1 MSALVAIIYNSLRL
15 YKELNSKN
23 SFSDKLLFIR
33 YDRSIRKLVLQ
44 IVFSTFILLFFWY
57 LASRALNLE
66 LGYGHLTSRA
76 GFGISHSFL
85 SDYTSNQSRWD
96 AYIVGVINTIRVSLV
111 GIALATLLGVLMGI
125 ARLSKNFLVR
135 SIATG
140 YVEFLRNTPL
150 LIQIIFWQLVF
161 LQFPQISKAWT
172 FGGFSLWSNR
182 GILLPLIKSDE
193 NGSLWAFILLVSFV
207 VVLIL
212 RSYLNKYKQEKVDFI
227 SPNLISILIFAT
239 ILIATYFLLNIQ
251 LSLDIPKLEINK
263 YGTYIPSGGFTL
275 TPEFSAILV
284 ALVMYTGTFITEIVR
299 GSIQSLPK
307 GQTEAA
313 QALGFS
319 SYQRITLIILP
330 QALRSIIP
338 PLTNQYLNL
347 TKNSSLSVAIAY
359 PDLFM
364 VSRTIMNNAGYALPM
379 LFLILITFLT
389 LSLIISL
396 VMNLLNNRVT
406 RMGA

>member
-33 YDRSIRKLVLQ
+33 YDRTIRKLVLQ
-44 IVFSTFILLFFWY
+44 IIFSTFILLFFWY

-193 NGSLWAFILLVSFV
+193 NGRELMDCGKFDQIFLTTFIHKTRKTHTEGRC
-207 VVLIL
+207 
-212 RSYLNKYKQEKVDFI
+212 RSERRDDRG
-227 SPNLISILIFAT
+227 SGAARPGILICENFE
-239 ILIATYFLLNIQ
+239 LWN
-251 LSLDIPKLEINK
+251 
-263 YGTYIPSGGFTL
+263 
-275 TPEFSAILV
+275 
-284 ALVMYTGTFITEIVR
+284 
-299 GSIQSLPK
+299 
-307 GQTEAA
+307 
-313 QALGFS
+313 
-319 SYQRITLIILP
+319 
-330 QALRSIIP
+330 
-338 PLTNQYLNL
+338 
-347 TKNSSLSVAIAY
+347 
-359 PDLFM
+359 
-364 VSRTIMNNAGYALPM
+364 
-379 LFLILITFLT
+379 
-389 LSLIISL
+389 
-396 VMNLLNNRVT
+396 
-406 RMGA
+406 

>member
-1 MSALVAIIYNSLRL
+1 MRL

-23 SFSDKLLFIR
+23 TIADKLLFIR
-33 YDRSIRKLVLQ
+33 YDRSVRKLLIQ
-44 IVFSTFILLFFWY
+44 IVFSTFILIFFWY
-57 LASRALNLE
+57 LISRALNLE
-66 LGYGHLTSRA
+66 LGYAHLTSRS
-76 GFGISHSFL
+76 GFGISHTFL

-96 AYIVGVINTIRVSLV
+96 AYIVGVVNTIRVSLV
-111 GIALATLLGVLMGI
+111 GIFLATFLGVLMGI
-125 ARLSKNFLVR
+125 ARLSKNFLVK

-172 FGGFSLWSNR
+172 FGGVSLWSNR

-193 NGSLWAFILLVSFV
+193 NGSLLAFILLISFIL
-207 VVLIL
+207 VLLL
-212 RSYLNKYKQEKVDFI
+212 RSYLNKYKEEKTNFI
-227 SPNLISILIFAT
+227 SPNLICVSIFGTVL
-239 ILIATYFLLNIQ
+239 LATYFLLNIN
-251 LSLDIPKLEINK
+251 LSLDTPKLEVNK
-263 YGTYIPSGGFTL
+263 YGTYIPSGGFTM
-275 TPEFSAILV
+275 TPEFLAILV

-319 SYQRITLIILP
+319 PYQRITLIILP

-359 PDLFM
+359 PDVFM

-379 LFLILITFLT
+379 LFLILVTFLI

-396 VMNLLNNRVT
+396 VMNLVNNRVT
-406 RMGA
+406 RIGT

>member
-33 YDRSIRKLVLQ
+33 YDRTIRKLVLQ
-44 IVFSTFILLFFWY
+44 IIFSTFILLFFWY

-135 SIATG
+135 SISTG

-212 RSYLNKYKQEKVDFI
+212 RSYLNKYKEEKVDLI
-227 SPNLISILIFAT
+227 SPNLISISIFAT

-396 VMNLLNNRVT
+396 VMNLLNSRVT

>member
-1 MSALVAIIYNSLRL
+1 MRL

-23 SFSDKLLFIR
+23 TIADKLLFIR
-33 YDRSIRKLVLQ
+33 YDRSVRKLLIQ
-44 IVFSTFILLFFWY
+44 IVFSTFILIFFWY
-57 LASRALNLE
+57 LISRALNLE
-66 LGYGHLTSRA
+66 LGYAHLTSRS
-76 GFGISHSFL
+76 GFGISHTFL

-96 AYIVGVINTIRVSLV
+96 AYIVGVVNTIRVSLV
-111 GIALATLLGVLMGI
+111 GIFLATFLGVLMGI
-125 ARLSKNFLVR
+125 ARLSKNFLVK

-172 FGGFSLWSNR
+172 FGGVSLWSNR

-193 NGSLWAFILLVSFV
+193 NGSLLAFILLISFIL
-207 VVLIL
+207 VLLL
-212 RSYLNKYKQEKVDFI
+212 RSYLNKYKEEKTNFI
-227 SPNLISILIFAT
+227 SPNLICVSIFGTVL
-239 ILIATYFLLNIQ
+239 LATYFLLNIN
-251 LSLDIPKLEINK
+251 LSLDTPKLEVNK
-263 YGTYIPSGGFTL
+263 YGTYIPSGGFTM
-275 TPEFSAILV
+275 TPEFLAILV

-319 SYQRITLIILP
+319 PYQRITLIILP

-359 PDLFM
+359 PDVFM

-379 LFLILITFLT
+379 LFLILVTFLM

-396 VMNLLNNRVT
+396 VMNLVNNRVT
-406 RMGA
+406 RIGT

>member
-1 MSALVAIIYNSLRL
+1 MRL

-23 SFSDKLLFIR
+23 SIADKILFIR
-33 YDRSIRKLVLQ
+33 YDRSVRKLLLQ
-44 IVFSTFILLFFWY
+44 VVFSTFILIFFWY
-57 LASRALNLE
+57 LLSRALNLE

-76 GFGISHSFL
+76 GFGISHTFL

-96 AYIVGVINTIRVSLV
+96 AYIVGVVNTIRVSLV
-111 GIALATLLGVLMGI
+111 GIFLATFLGVLMGI
-125 ARLSKNFLVR
+125 ARLSKNFLVK

-172 FGGFSLWSNR
+172 FGGISLWSNR

-193 NGSLWAFILLVSFV
+193 NGSILAFILLVSFIL
-207 VVLIL
+207 VLLL
-212 RSYLNKYKQEKVDFI
+212 RSYLNKYKEENPDFI
-227 SPNLISILIFAT
+227 SPNLICFSIFAT
-239 ILIATYFLLNIQ
+239 ILLATYFLLNIN
-251 LSLDIPKLEINK
+251 LSLDTPKLEVNK
-263 YGTYIPSGGFTL
+263 YGTYIPSGGFTM
-275 TPEFSAILV
+275 TPEFLAILV

-319 SYQRITLIILP
+319 PYQRITLIILP

-359 PDLFM
+359 PDVFM

-379 LFLILITFLT
+379 LFLILVTFLS

-396 VMNLLNNRVT
+396 VMNLVNNRVT
-406 RMGA
+406 RIGT

>member
-1 MSALVAIIYNSLRL
+1 LRL

-23 SFSDKLLFIR
+23 TIADKLLFIR
-33 YDRSIRKLVLQ
+33 YDRSVRKLLIQV
-44 IVFSTFILLFFWY
+44 VFSTFILIFFWY
-57 LASRALNLE
+57 LISRALNLE
-66 LGYGHLTSRA
+66 LGYAHLTSRS
-76 GFGISHSFL
+76 GFGISHTFL

-96 AYIVGVINTIRVSLV
+96 AYIVGVVNTIRVSLV
-111 GIALATLLGVLMGI
+111 GIFLATFLGVLMGI
-125 ARLSKNFLVR
+125 ARLSKNFLVK

-172 FGGFSLWSNR
+172 FGGVSLWSNR

-193 NGSLWAFILLVSFV
+193 NGSLLAFILLISFIL
-207 VVLIL
+207 VLLL
-212 RSYLNKYKQEKVDFI
+212 RSYLNKYKEERTNFI
-227 SPNLISILIFAT
+227 SPNLICVSIFGTVL
-239 ILIATYFLLNIQ
+239 LATYFLLNIN
-251 LSLDIPKLEINK
+251 LSLDTPKLEVNK
-263 YGTYIPSGGFTL
+263 YGTYIPSGGFTM
-275 TPEFSAILV
+275 TPEFLAILV

-319 SYQRITLIILP
+319 PYQRITLIILP

-359 PDLFM
+359 PDVFM

-379 LFLILITFLT
+379 LFLILVTFLI

-396 VMNLLNNRVT
+396 VMNLVNNRVT
-406 RMGA
+406 RIGT

>member
-15 YKELNSKN
+15 YKDLNSKN

-33 YDRSIRKLVLQ
+33 YDRTIRKLVLQ
-44 IVFSTFILLFFWY
+44 IIFSTFILLFFWY

-85 SDYTSNQSRWD
+85 SEYTSNQSRWD

-212 RSYLNKYKQEKVDFI
+212 RSYLNKYKEEKVDLI
-227 SPNLISILIFAT
+227 SPNLISISIFAT

-396 VMNLLNNRVT
+396 VMNLLNSRVT